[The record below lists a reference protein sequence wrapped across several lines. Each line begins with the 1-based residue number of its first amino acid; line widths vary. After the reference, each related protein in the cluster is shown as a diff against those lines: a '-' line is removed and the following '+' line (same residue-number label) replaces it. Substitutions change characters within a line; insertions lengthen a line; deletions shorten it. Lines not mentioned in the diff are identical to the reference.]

1 MQLRKSPYV
10 VIIFVI
16 PLLLG
21 LIVLG
26 YWYWTVKVERNTL
39 LPNYG
44 AVPQFALT
52 AHTGSPFTNRDLRG
66 TITIADFIFTS
77 CAGSCPVMSMTMEEL
92 QDTFRTAPGLR
103 FLSVSVDPEH
113 DTPEILSRYAAAHHA
128 IPGKWTFLTG
138 ARRTI
143 VSLTRDGF
151 HLATDVDPDSG
162 IMHSEKF
169 VLIDDDGSIRGYY
182 DSGDES
188 ALHQLVSDARHLMR
202 RLPS

>member
-1 MQLRKSPYV
+1 MRLRKSSYV
-10 VIIFVI
+10 AVIFII

-21 LIVLG
+21 IIVLG
-26 YWYWTVKVERNTL
+26 YWYWTVRIEKHSL

-52 AHTGSPFTNRDLRG
+52 AHTGSPFTTTDLHG
-66 TITIADFIFTS
+66 AITIADFIFTS
-77 CAGSCPVMSMTMEEL
+77 CAGSCPVMSMTMEGL
-92 QDTFRTAPGLR
+92 QDTFRTDPGLH

-113 DTPEILSRYAAAHHA
+113 DTPEILSRYADAHHA
-128 IPGKWTFLTG
+128 MPGKWTFLTG
-138 ARRTI
+138 ERQTI
-143 VSLTRDGF
+143 ASLTRDGF

-169 VLIDDDGSIRGYY
+169 VLIDDEGAIRGYY

-188 ALHQLVSDARHLMR
+188 AMHQLVSDARHLMR